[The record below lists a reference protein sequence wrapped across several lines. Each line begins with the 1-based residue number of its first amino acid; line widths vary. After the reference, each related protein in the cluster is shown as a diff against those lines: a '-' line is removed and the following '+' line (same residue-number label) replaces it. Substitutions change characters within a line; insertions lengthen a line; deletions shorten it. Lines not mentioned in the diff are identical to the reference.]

1 MNKMRTVISGLIV
14 IAVLMAAISL
24 SAEPWSKSLDLNF
37 TMTQNSYS
45 DSWTGGEAGS
55 ISWVSNAN
63 GTFQKQMSQKFNFK
77 NTTKLSFGQT
87 HIQDKDTKQWAKPI
101 KSTDLIDIEN
111 VGKFTMGW
119 LVDPYASLRFETEF
133 YDGSVS
139 SIKRYFSPAKITE
152 SAGLARTITKTPA
165 NEVNTRLG
173 FALRQIITSV
183 VKGDT
188 LLKQTE
194 SKSTNDG
201 GIESVTD
208 AKFTLT
214 KTLSLVSK
222 LSLYKALFYSK
233 SKDLKGTP
241 QANYWKMVDVNWENQ
256 FSAAVAKYVTVSLYA
271 QLLYDKE
278 ISKRGRFK
286 ETLAL
291 GLTYK
296 MF

>member
-1 MNKMRTVISGLIV
+1 MRNLLVAITMLLVIVLC
-14 IAVLMAAISL
+14 AVL

-63 GTFQKQMSQKFNFK
+63 GVFQKQMSPKFNFK

-87 HIQDKDTKQWAKPI
+87 HIQDKDTKQWAKPV

-111 VGKFTMGW
+111 LGKYTPGW
-119 LVDPYASLRFETEF
+119 LVDPYVSLRLETQF
-133 YDGSVS
+133 FDGSYS
-139 SIKRYFSPAKITE
+139 KIKRYFSPAKLTE
-152 SAGLARTITKTPA
+152 SAGLARTITKTPE
-165 NEVNTRLG
+165 NEISTRLG
-173 FALRQIITSV
+173 FAIRQIFTSIIV
-183 VKGDT
+183 DT
-188 LLKQTE
+188 LDKKTE
-194 SKSTNDG
+194 TKSTNDG

-208 AKFTLT
+208 MKLTLS
-214 KTLSLVSK
+214 KTLGFTSK

-233 SKDLKGTP
+233 SKELKGTP
-241 QANYWKMVDVNWENQ
+241 QENYWKMVDVNWENQ
-256 FSAAVAKYVTVSLYA
+256 LSAAVAKYVTVSLYA

-278 ISKRGRFK
+278 ITKRGRFK

>member
-1 MNKMRTVISGLIV
+1 MKKTLVAMLILAIFSWISA
-14 IAVLMAAISL
+14 AVAG
-24 SAEPWSKSLDLNF
+24 PWSRSLDLNF

-63 GTFQKQMSQKFNFK
+63 GVFENQVTPKFNFK

-87 HIQDKDTKQWAKPI
+87 HIQDKDTKQWARPV

-111 VGKFTMGW
+111 IGKYTPGW
-119 LVDPYASLRFETEF
+119 LVDPYASVRLETEF
-133 YDGSVS
+133 YDGSYS
-139 SIKRYFSPAKITE
+139 KIKRYFSPAKLTE
-152 SAGLARTITKTPA
+152 SAGLARTITKTTE
-165 NEVNTRLG
+165 NEINTRLG
-173 FALRQIITSV
+173 FALRQIFTSTII
-183 VKGDT
+183 DT
-188 LLKQTE
+188 LNKKTE
-194 SKSTNDG
+194 TKSTNDG

-208 AKFTLT
+208 MKLTLS
-214 KTLSLVSK
+214 KTLGFTSK

-233 SKDLKGTP
+233 SKELKGTP
-241 QANYWKMVDVNWENQ
+241 QENYWKMVDVNWENQ
-256 FSAAVAKYVTVSLYA
+256 LSAAVAKYVTVSLYA

>member
-1 MNKMRTVISGLIV
+1 MRSLFAAILTL
-14 IAVLMAAISL
+14 AVLGFVATA

-55 ISWVSNAN
+55 ISWVSNTN
-63 GTFQKQMSQKFNFK
+63 GVFQKQMSPKFNFK

-87 HIQDKDTKQWAKPI
+87 HIQDKDTKQWARPV

-111 VGKFTMGW
+111 VGKYTPGW
-119 LVDPYASLRFETEF
+119 LVDPYASVRLETEF
-133 YDGSVS
+133 FDGSYS
-139 SIKRYFSPAKITE
+139 KIKRYFSPAKLTE
-152 SAGLARTITKTPA
+152 SAGLARTITKTPE
-165 NEVNTRLG
+165 NEINTRLG
-173 FALRQIITSV
+173 FALRQIFTSLII
-183 VKGDT
+183 DT
-188 LLKQTE
+188 LDKKTE
-194 SKSTNDG
+194 TKSTNDG

-208 AKFTLT
+208 MKLALS
-214 KTLSLVSK
+214 KTLGFTSK

-241 QANYWKMVDVNWENQ
+241 QENYWKMVDVNWENQ

-278 ISKRGRFK
+278 ITKRGRFK

>member
-1 MNKMRTVISGLIV
+1 MRNLLFAIAMLLV
-14 IAVLMAAISL
+14 IALFTAT

-63 GTFQKQMSQKFNFK
+63 GVFQKQMSPKFNFK

-87 HIQDKDTKQWAKPI
+87 HIQDKDTKQWAKPV

-111 VGKFTMGW
+111 LGKYTPGW
-119 LVDPYASLRFETEF
+119 LVDPYVSLRLETQF
-133 YDGSVS
+133 FDGSYS
-139 SIKRYFSPAKITE
+139 KIKRYFSPAKLTE
-152 SAGLARTITKTPA
+152 SAGLARTITKTPE
-165 NEVNTRLG
+165 NEISTRLG
-173 FALRQIITSV
+173 FALRQIFTSIII
-183 VKGDT
+183 DT
-188 LLKQTE
+188 LDKKTE
-194 SKSTNDG
+194 TKSTNDG

-208 AKFTLT
+208 MKFTLS
-214 KTLSLVSK
+214 KTLGFTSK

-233 SKDLKGTP
+233 SKDLRGTP